1 MELYSRKII
10 CMNLIFIF
18 LSYFIGSLVIFS
30 FNLIAGIF
38 YVILCI
44 LTVFLSLKL
53 RCSYCFYYGKK
64 CGFGLG
70 ILSKIFFSQ
79 GESKEFNNSKNVIL
93 VLIFSMCVS
102 IIPVILGIVLLID
115 NFSVLHLIYFIL
127 YILVAFLP
135 NFFIRSKVC
144 KDCEQGKLGCPAY
157 DKISKQSKNNI

>member
-10 CMNLIFIF
+10 CMNLIFTF

-44 LTVFLSLKL
+44 LT
-53 RCSYCFYYGKK
+53 R
-64 CGFGLG
+64 CGFGFG

-79 GESKEFNNSKNVIL
+79 GESKEFNNSKNVIP
-93 VLIFSMCVS
+93 VLIFSICTS
-102 IIPVILGIVLLID
+102 IIPVIVGIILLIV

-127 YILVAFLP
+127 YIFVAFLP
-135 NFFIRSKVC
+135 I
-144 KDCEQGKLGCPAY
+144 
-157 DKISKQSKNNI
+157 